1 MRRREFITLVGGAAV
16 AWPLAARAQQ
26 PARKVR
32 RIGMLLPRAGAGE
45 RESVAAGVQRV
56 GELGWRDG
64 DNLQIDYRWVS
75 GVDADQMRAQAADLV
90 STAPDLLWVLSNPML
105 AALQRTT
112 RSIPTVFVQV
122 ADPVESGFV
131 DSLARPG
138 GNTTGFTNFENT
150 MGGKWLE
157 LLHEAQPSSTRALVL
172 LHRETAA
179 HRAFLRSIESAAE
192 KLGISPA
199 AAGIG
204 DAVDLEGAITSFAEQ
219 PNGGLIALPHPL
231 TSNNRD
237 MIIALGAQYRVPA
250 VYPFRYFATAGGLL
264 SYGSD
269 AMDLWRRSASY
280 VDRILRGAKPGDLPV
295 QAPTKFE
302 LVVNM
307 KTAKALGLEVPPTL
321 LARADEVME

>member
-1 MRRREFITLVGGAAV
+1 MKRRAFIRLVGGAA
-16 AWPLAARAQQ
+16 AWPFTARAQQ
-26 PARKVR
+26 SPRKGR

-45 RESVAAGVQRV
+45 LESVAAGVQRI

-75 GVDADQMRAQAADLV
+75 GVDAEQLRAQAADLV
-90 STAPDLLWVLSNPML
+90 ATAPDLLWVLSNPML

-112 RSIPTVFVQV
+112 RNIPTVFVQV

-157 LLHEAQPSSTRALVL
+157 LLHEVQSSSTRALVL
-172 LHRETAA
+172 LHPETAA

-192 KLGISPA
+192 KLGISPV

-204 DAVDLEGAITSFAEQ
+204 EAADLKGVISSFAEQ

-237 MIIALGAQYRVPA
+237 MIIALVAQYRLPA

-269 AMDLWRRSASY
+269 AVDIWRRSASY

-307 KTAKALGLEVPPTL
+307 KTATALGLTMPTTL
-321 LARADEVME
+321 LARADEVIE